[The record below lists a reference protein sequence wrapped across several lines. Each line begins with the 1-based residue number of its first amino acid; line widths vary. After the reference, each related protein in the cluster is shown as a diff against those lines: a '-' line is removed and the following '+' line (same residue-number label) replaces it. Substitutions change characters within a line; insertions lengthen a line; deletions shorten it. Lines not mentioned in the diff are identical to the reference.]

1 MELDKSLQAGA
12 AGEISMES
20 TTKIAV
26 RTCCP
31 QQPTADVD
39 SPQPYPAQ
47 VRQGLSKRGSA
58 LGEIDLD
65 ESSDKSVAQQLRD
78 ILSKNAVRVV
88 DLFRE
93 WDEDG
98 NGSVSKKEFRKAMPL
113 LGFDAP
119 RAQIDQLFDSF
130 DPDGG
135 GAISIDELNKAL
147 RRGGEVKL
155 SADLQ
160 AGAKGKI
167 EMTSK
172 NKSTRLAAPAGGAPR
187 PSPRGSS
194 PRDPAPRQRAQS
206 PRNVPSARP
215 ETAPS
220 AGGRHEG
227 GDGQSGL
234 LPRAAAARPQSTE
247 GTSRPPS
254 RSPSRSNLSV
264 AGTSASVS
272 SLGGKRTNRLR
283 MQRLEEEMP
292 ALISASGN
300 VRRAADIYLA
310 GGYAV
315 ASRKQQHGALPP
327 VLRVPHPPDGH
338 NPNPRGRVRGAG
350 KGWSSG
356 GANSPGR
363 GRGIGS
369 KEELEAALSAAQTA
383 LVMAKERVLSLED
396 QNFSLRQKLD
406 ERGGL
411 VTMTRDKL
419 AEAQQALQDTLL
431 TEADF
436 AAIKQKYMHENFGV
450 LQGGVAP
457 GASSAAQPEMT

>member
-1 MELDKSLQAGA
+1 MCHSDRLETHPPPDRSQIRKGVSKKG
-12 AGEISMES
+12 GNI
-20 TTKIAV
+20 K
-26 RTCCP
+26 
-31 QQPTADVD
+31 
-39 SPQPYPAQ
+39 
-47 VRQGLSKRGSA
+47 LS
-58 LGEIDLD
+58 
-65 ESSDKSVAQQLRD
+65 ESSDKPVAQQLRD

-119 RAQIDQLFDSF
+119 RAQVDQLFDTF

-160 AGAKGKI
+160 AGAKGTI
-167 EMTSK
+167 ETTSK
-172 NKSTRLAAPAGGAPR
+172 NRSTRHAAPVSGAAGR
-187 PSPRGSS
+187 PSPRGAL
-194 PRDPAPRQRAQS
+194 PREPLPR
-206 PRNVPSARP
+206 ARP
-215 ETAPS
+215 ETAPL
-220 AGGRHEG
+220 AGGRQMSGQMGWSEG
-227 GDGQSGL
+227 GDGQLGL
-234 LPRAAAARPQSTE
+234 LPRAARPQSTE

-254 RSPSRSNLSV
+254 RSPSRSNLSL
-264 AGTSASVS
+264 AGNSVS
-272 SLGGKRTNRLR
+272 SHGRRSNKLR

-292 ALISASGN
+292 ELHSASGN
-300 VRRAADIYLA
+300 VQRAAQVYLA

-315 ASRKQQHGALPP
+315 AARKQHLPP
-327 VLRVPHPPDGH
+327 VLRVPQPPEGQ
-338 NPNPRGRVRGAG
+338 NPRIARAPAR

-363 GRGIGS
+363 GRIGS
-369 KEELEAALSAAQTA
+369 KEELEAALSSAQTA
-383 LVMAKERVLSLED
+383 LVMAKERVLSLEA
-396 QNFSLRQKLD
+396 QNGSLRQKLD

-419 AEAQQALQDTLL
+419 AEAQQALQEKLL

-436 AAIKQKYMHENFGV
+436 AAIKQKYMQENFGV
-450 LQGGVAP
+450 VPGVAP
-457 GASSAAQPEMT
+457 GASSAVQPDIT

>member
-1 MELDKSLQAGA
+1 M
-12 AGEISMES
+12 
-20 TTKIAV
+20 
-26 RTCCP
+26 
-31 QQPTADVD
+31 
-39 SPQPYPAQ
+39 
-47 VRQGLSKRGSA
+47 SKRGSA
-58 LGEIDLD
+58 LGGIDLD

-78 ILSKNAVRVV
+78 ILSKNGVRVV

-98 NGSVSKKEFRKAMPL
+98 DGTVSKKEFRKAMPL

-119 RAQIDQLFDSF
+119 RATVDQVFDSL

-147 RRGGEVKL
+147 RRGGDVKL
-155 SADLQ
+155 AAGMQ
-160 AGAKGKI
+160 AGAAGKI
-167 EMTSK
+167 ETSSK

-194 PRDPAPRQRAQS
+194 PRDPSPRQRAQS
-206 PRNVPSARP
+206 PRSVPSARP

-220 AGGRHEG
+220 AGGRHEA

-272 SLGGKRTNRLR
+272 SHSGKRSNKLR

-315 ASRKQQHGALPP
+315 ASRKQLHGALPP
-327 VLRVPHPPDGH
+327 VLRVPQPPDGH
-338 NPNPRGRVRGAG
+338 NPNPRVGRARGAG

-396 QNFSLRQKLD
+396 QNYSLRQKLD

-450 LQGGVAP
+450 VHGGVAP

>member
-1 MELDKSLQAGA
+1 M
-12 AGEISMES
+12 
-20 TTKIAV
+20 T
-26 RTCCP
+26 
-31 QQPTADVD
+31 
-39 SPQPYPAQ
+39 
-47 VRQGLSKRGSA
+47 KRGSS
-58 LGEIDLD
+58 LGNIDID
-65 ESSDKSVAQQLRD
+65 ESSEKSVAQQLRD
-78 ILSKNAVRVV
+78 ILSKNGVRVV

-155 SADLQ
+155 AADLQ
-160 AGAKGKI
+160 AGARGKI
-167 EMTSK
+167 ETASK
-172 NKSTRLAAPAGGAPR
+172 NKSTRLAASAGGAPR

-194 PRDPAPRQRAQS
+194 PRDSPREPSPRQRAHS
-206 PRNVPSARP
+206 PRAVPSARP
-215 ETAPS
+215 ETAPL
-220 AGGRHEG
+220 AGGRHGG
-227 GDGQSGL
+227 GDGPSGL
-234 LPRAAAARPQSTE
+234 LSRAAAARPQSTE
-247 GTSRPPS
+247 GASRPPS
-254 RSPSRSNLSV
+254 RSPSRSSLSV

-272 SLGGKRTNRLR
+272 SIGGRRSSRLR

-292 ALISASGN
+292 ALVSASGN
-300 VRRAADIYLA
+300 VRRAADVYLA
-310 GGYAV
+310 GGYAM

-327 VLRVPHPPDGH
+327 VVRVPQPPSGL
-338 NPNPRGRVRGAG
+338 NPNPRGRARGAG

-396 QNFSLRQKLD
+396 QNYSLRQKLD
-406 ERGGL
+406 GRGGL
-411 VTMTRDKL
+411 VTVTREKL
-419 AEAQQALQDTLL
+419 AEAQQALQDALL

-436 AAIKQKYMHENFGV
+436 AAIKQKYMQENFGV
-450 LQGGVAP
+450 MHGGAAP
-457 GASSAAQPEMT
+457 GASSAAQPDMT

>member
-1 MELDKSLQAGA
+1 M
-12 AGEISMES
+12 
-20 TTKIAV
+20 
-26 RTCCP
+26 
-31 QQPTADVD
+31 
-39 SPQPYPAQ
+39 
-47 VRQGLSKRGSA
+47 
-58 LGEIDLD
+58 D

-119 RAQIDQLFDSF
+119 RAVVDEVFDSF

-147 RRGGEVKL
+147 RRGGEGKL
-155 SADLQ
+155 AADLQ
-160 AGAKGKI
+160 AGARGKI
-167 EMTSK
+167 ETASR
-172 NKSTRLAAPAGGAPR
+172 NKSTRLAASAGGAPR
-187 PSPRGSS
+187 PSPREPS
-194 PRDPAPRQRAQS
+194 PRQRAHS
-206 PRNVPSARP
+206 PRAVPSARP
-215 ETAPS
+215 ETAPL
-220 AGGRHEG
+220 AGGRHGG
-227 GDGQSGL
+227 GDGPSGL
-234 LPRAAAARPQSTE
+234 LSRAAAARPQSTE
-247 GTSRPPS
+247 GASRPPS
-254 RSPSRSNLSV
+254 RSPSRSSLSV

-272 SLGGKRTNRLR
+272 SIGGRRSSRLR

-292 ALISASGN
+292 ALVSASGN
-300 VRRAADIYLA
+300 VRRAADVYLA
-310 GGYAV
+310 GGYAM
-315 ASRKQQHGALPP
+315 ASRKQQHAALPP
-327 VLRVPHPPDGH
+327 VVRVPQPPSGL
-338 NPNPRGRVRGAG
+338 NPNPRGRARGAG

-396 QNFSLRQKLD
+396 QNYSLRQKLD
-406 ERGGL
+406 GRGGL
-411 VTMTRDKL
+411 VTVTREKL
-419 AEAQQALQDTLL
+419 AEAQQALQDALL

-436 AAIKQKYMHENFGV
+436 AAIKQKYMQENFGV
-450 LQGGVAP
+450 MHGGAAP
-457 GASSAAQPEMT
+457 GASSAAQPDMT

>member
-31 QQPTADVD
+31 QQPTAGVD

-78 ILSKNAVRVV
+78 ILSKNGVRVV

-98 NGSVSKKEFRKAMPL
+98 DGTVSKKEFRKAMPL

-119 RAQIDQLFDSF
+119 RATVDQVFDSF

-167 EMTSK
+167 GTV
-172 NKSTRLAAPAGGAPR
+172 STTKIAVRLLP
-187 PSPRGSS
+187 
-194 PRDPAPRQRAQS
+194 
-206 PRNVPSARP
+206 
-215 ETAPS
+215 TATPK
-220 AGGRHEG
+220 
-227 GDGQSGL
+227 Q
-234 LPRAAAARPQSTE
+234 PRAAH
-247 GTSRPPS
+247 
-254 RSPSRSNLSV
+254 
-264 AGTSASVS
+264 S
-272 SLGGKRTNRLR
+272 S
-283 MQRLEEEMP
+283 
-292 ALISASGN
+292 S
-300 VRRAADIYLA
+300 
-310 GGYAV
+310 
-315 ASRKQQHGALPP
+315 QQ
-327 VLRVPHPPDGH
+327 
-338 NPNPRGRVRGAG
+338 
-350 KGWSSG
+350 
-356 GANSPGR
+356 
-363 GRGIGS
+363 
-369 KEELEAALSAAQTA
+369 T
-383 LVMAKERVLSLED
+383 
-396 QNFSLRQKLD
+396 
-406 ERGGL
+406 
-411 VTMTRDKL
+411 
-419 AEAQQALQDTLL
+419 
-431 TEADF
+431 
-436 AAIKQKYMHENFGV
+436 
-450 LQGGVAP
+450 
-457 GASSAAQPEMT
+457 

>member
-1 MELDKSLQAGA
+1 M
-12 AGEISMES
+12 
-20 TTKIAV
+20 T
-26 RTCCP
+26 
-31 QQPTADVD
+31 
-39 SPQPYPAQ
+39 
-47 VRQGLSKRGSA
+47 KRGSS
-58 LGEIDLD
+58 LGDIDID

-119 RAQIDQLFDSF
+119 RAVVDEVFDSF

-155 SADLQ
+155 AADLQ
-160 AGAKGKI
+160 AGARGKI
-167 EMTSK
+167 ETASK
-172 NKSTRLAAPAGGAPR
+172 NKSTRLAASAGGAPR

-194 PRDPAPRQRAQS
+194 PRDSPREPSPRQRAHS
-206 PRNVPSARP
+206 PRAVPSARP
-215 ETAPS
+215 ETAPL
-220 AGGRHEG
+220 AGGRQGG
-227 GDGQSGL
+227 GDGPSGL
-234 LPRAAAARPQSTE
+234 LSRAAAARPQSTE
-247 GTSRPPS
+247 GASRPPS
-254 RSPSRSNLSV
+254 RSPSRSSLSV

-272 SLGGKRTNRLR
+272 SIGGRRSSRLR

-292 ALISASGN
+292 ALVSASGN
-300 VRRAADIYLA
+300 VRRAADVYLA
-310 GGYAV
+310 GGYAM

-327 VLRVPHPPDGH
+327 VVRVPQPPSGL
-338 NPNPRGRVRGAG
+338 NPNPRGRARGAG

-396 QNFSLRQKLD
+396 QNYSLRQKLD
-406 ERGGL
+406 GRGGL
-411 VTMTRDKL
+411 VTVTREKL
-419 AEAQQALQDTLL
+419 AEAQQALQDALL

-436 AAIKQKYMHENFGV
+436 AAIKQKYMQENFGFMH
-450 LQGGVAP
+450 GGAAP
-457 GASSAAQPEMT
+457 GASSAAQPDMT